1 MARLRIGE
9 LLVSSKILSE
19 EQLEEALKLPRAP
32 GQRLGELLVARGLVT
47 ETQLTQTLGQQLS
60 VPWVSLYHVD
70 FSRQLL
76 NLVPHELADRYCLVP
91 IFVRRVKRQ
100 DTLYVAMADPT
111 NDTALDEV
119 ARSAGLPARPMI
131 GSPTDIRSAIRV
143 YYGAGPE
150 TSERETPR
158 PIPPPPPTNPE
169 GIAARGVRG
178 TPPTVTSEARP
189 LTATLPSAAGPSAA
203 GPSAAG
209 PSAAGPSASLPRRS
223 RGAAQRVP
231 VAERSSVSEEAARPA
246 PSSLPATVPAPA
258 PEGERASVDRA
269 SADRASVDRASVD
282 RASVDRASVDR
293 ASVDRASVDR
303 ASVDRASVDRASV
316 DRASVDRASVPER
329 PSSGERLSG
338 EERPSTERPSVDSP
352 DVDPEIEAREI
363 YVNTE
368 WRRPPMV
375 EITLLDGTTL
385 QLPARIARRRGGAG
399 GPAGADLSEGLTA
412 RDLIR
417 ALRAR
422 AEGAD
427 ARAVLGEDLRWEPL
441 FAALLSLLMR
451 KGLIADWEFIDEFRR
466 VTAAKKSKPPPKT

>member
-1 MARLRIGE
+1 MVVAARLRIGE
-9 LLVSSKILSE
+9 LLVASKILSE
-19 EQLEEALKLPRAP
+19 EHLEEALKLPRAP
-32 GQRLGELLVARGLVT
+32 GQRLGELLVSRGLVT

-111 NDTALDEV
+111 NEAALQEV
-119 ARSAGLPARPMI
+119 SRSAGLPARPMI
-131 GSPTDIRSAIRV
+131 GSPTDIQSAIRV
-143 YYGAGPE
+143 YYGAGPD
-150 TSERETPR
+150 TPERETPR

-169 GIAARGVRG
+169 GISAKGASTTTARPAGRRPEAPMASRPAVAPPAPAAPSAVPAAAAVPPP
-178 TPPTVTSEARP
+178 PPTKPR
-189 LTATLPSAAGPSAA
+189 PSAAQKTTPENRPGADRAPTERPSTSKAPTERPSGEQASTTRPSAER
-203 GPSAAG
+203 PAATERPG
-209 PSAAGPSASLPRRS
+209 ADHAPTARPSAS
-223 RGAAQRVP
+223 
-231 VAERSSVSEEAARPA
+231 RPSTEQPLA
-246 PSSLPATVPAPA
+246 P
-258 PEGERASVDRA
+258 RA
-269 SADRASVDRASVD
+269 SAAPDAIETSA
-282 RASVDRASVDR
+282 A
-293 ASVDRASVDR
+293 
-303 ASVDRASVDRASV
+303 
-316 DRASVDRASVPER
+316 
-329 PSSGERLSG
+329 
-338 EERPSTERPSVDSP
+338 ERPSTEQPSLDSP

-363 YVNTE
+363 YVSST

-385 QLPARIARRRGGAG
+385 QLPARVTRRRGASIP
-399 GPAGADLSEGLTA
+399 PAGADVSEGLTA

-427 ARAVLGEDLRWEPL
+427 ARAVLGEDVRWEPL
-441 FAALLSLLMR
+441 FASLLSLLMR

-466 VTAAKKSKPPPKT
+466 VTAARAAKIPPQK